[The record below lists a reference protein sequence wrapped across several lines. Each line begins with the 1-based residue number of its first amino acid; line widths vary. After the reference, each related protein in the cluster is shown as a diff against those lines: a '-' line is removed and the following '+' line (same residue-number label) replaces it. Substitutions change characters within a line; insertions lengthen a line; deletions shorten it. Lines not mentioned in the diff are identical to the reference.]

1 MAQPEGDACLLDE
14 SAEESVVFEDITRL
28 MITVLAVLVHHLLG
42 IAGVAA
48 DEVASRVQEDR
59 RHAAAGKVEL
69 VAPEEEALVGLD
81 IRRDGHVLFPGG
93 VRSDG
98 RRAGMRGT

>member
-1 MAQPEGDACLLDE
+1 
-14 SAEESVVFEDITRL
+14 

-93 VRSDG
+93 VAQKHSQIG
-98 RRAGMRGT
+98 RASCRERVEMWAGAGRWKKEDRGETG